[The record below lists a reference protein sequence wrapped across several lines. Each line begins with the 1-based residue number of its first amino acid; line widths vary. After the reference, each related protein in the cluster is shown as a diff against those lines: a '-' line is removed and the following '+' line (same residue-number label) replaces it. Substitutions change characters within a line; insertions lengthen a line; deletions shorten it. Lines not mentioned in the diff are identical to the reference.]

1 MSSGSSG
8 GGDWSNKL
16 AWWPNAALKSADYSW
31 GFEDGE
37 KGKEEFFANCQYD
50 LSKDVVTKLIVF
62 KTPLSADYVF
72 YCPEVYYYKL
82 VHIYVIAETNRVDFS
97 FAKCATGI
105 EVRQGP
111 LKDLHD
117 GQAQPNAKM
126 DLQGCRN
133 QHTIVASSAPAGK
146 LTIRNIIEWI
156 FDSGEITGGSGW
168 SKMFFGS
175 YDSFFNNCKDFAC
188 LLYNNYTPSKNHI
201 QPVSATDRFGFWD
214 LTITEKKNPD
224 ELF

>member
-62 KTPLSADYVF
+62 KTPLSADYVR
-72 YCPEVYYYKL
+72 YCPGGLQYKL

-111 LKDLHD
+111 LKDLQD
-117 GQAQPNAKM
+117 GQAQPNAKE
-126 DLQGCRN
+126 DLQGCKDL
-133 QHTIVASSAPAGK
+133 HTIVASSAPAEK
-146 LTIRNIIEWI
+146 LTVRKIIEWI
-156 FDSGEITGGSGW
+156 FDSGEITGGSAL
-168 SKMFFGS
+168 STFFFGS
-175 YDSFFNNCKDFAC
+175 YNSFFNNCKDFVC
-188 LLYNNYTPSKNHI
+188 LLYNNYTPSENHI
-201 QPVSATDRFGFWD
+201 HATKKNFAV
-214 LTITEKKNPD
+214 LTKLDKLDIKNPD